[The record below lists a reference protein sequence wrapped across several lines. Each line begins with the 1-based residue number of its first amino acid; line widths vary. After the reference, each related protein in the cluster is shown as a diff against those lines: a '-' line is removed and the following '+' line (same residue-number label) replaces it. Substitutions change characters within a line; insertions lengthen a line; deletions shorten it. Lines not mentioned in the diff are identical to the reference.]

1 MAVCGGCSSERLT
14 HHPGLRVCSLC
25 YKANEGNETA
35 RFALRPVPVLVFSGM
50 LTKSNDLE
58 GRLRSWKQRLCLL
71 DSNGVL
77 TYFKNY
83 VVNTVSPAEAEA
95 AAAKVTVTL
104 GGWFEKMPNDKRKG
118 TGAKKKRFFE
128 LHGKGINYFGKVN
141 KGRGAGLKG
150 AIELK
155 HTTEVL
161 RDNST
166 VIIVNADRDWRL
178 VTPSAAVAGHWI
190 IKLREVVANT
200 PAESKN
206 ELTQVQSM
214 GDAAGVINVS
224 EKCTRFIQGTDNIT
238 WPSTCDEASAFRIV
252 TDNRIFN
259 LFASNSMEA
268 LAWREAICLS
278 AALCYGCGDKLF
290 AAGVRSGSVSRG
302 GTSGAAARPQVAR
315 SLHGD
320 GTTHCIGLTNSGRL
334 YHTHCFVCH
343 GCKSGNF
350 VQASKGGSAIRRITT
365 TVVDRFGE
373 AIIMRPNGNLG
384 CKACLTRGGGTFEF
398 GVTKT
403 ANYKVVSSDE
413 VALYVDRFCKAQS
426 AATDEIVSAAIE
438 EDEAAAAAA
447 AAAAATAAGPSGR
460 SPSKGISRHRRISQ
474 NGATNPWST
483 DQGMAPAELLA
494 LLPEDERMAIMKQV
508 ATKQITMDEACA
520 EIMKS
525 VGVRRAAGMLPISV
539 YCVVAALGRKRKSR
553 AGSGHDVD
561 LLSSTPSVAVSGA
574 APIPMPIPVG
584 VVSGHRRTNSGGGHR
599 RTRSGEGLLN
609 VLSLGAGGGSPRS
622 RMAGDVGGDSSPILG
637 DSLGSSSGF
646 KPGHRRT
653 KSTDAMHTNAIM
665 EDLSMPAHGPWPAVE
680 FGFNMLHD
688 QLFAVI
694 RKCRGVTND
703 MLSGAFEQQPND
715 KNVLAGGNSG
725 CIVVTSV
732 NRRFV
737 LKALRVGE
745 AKVLSSLL
753 PEFVEHVQR
762 NPKTMIVAFLG
773 MYEIIHQGKAMHFVV
788 MENVLQG
795 ASDLQIHEMY
805 DLKGSAID
813 RRAIKHESA
822 STFKGTRKDM
832 DLRRQLRL
840 KTEASRIQD
849 QLKVDV
855 AFLQGQGVMDYSL
868 FVAVHNIAEGAEDG
882 VGATSSAD
890 ADGVEGATAA
900 TTTTTAAAAGAE
912 IADSTKRFTVANA
925 PFAIRGGGAGVG
937 PSESIFFM
945 GVIDLLQKWD
955 QSKMLESLA
964 KTKILGKD
972 KEGISAVDPDK
983 YAARFLSFL
992 GGRIEA

>member
-1 MAVCGGCSSERLT
+1 MCQCCGMAVCGQCSAERLT

-83 VVNTVSPAEAEA
+83 VVNTISPAEAEA
-95 AAAKVTVTL
+95 AAAKVVVIL

-128 LHGKGINYFGKVN
+128 LHSKGINYFGKVN

-150 AIELK
+150 AIELQ
-155 HTTEVL
+155 HTTEII

-166 VIIVNADRDWRL
+166 VIVVNADRDWRL
-178 VTPSAAVAGHWI
+178 VTASAAVAGHWVA
-190 IKLREVVANT
+190 KLREVVSRT
-200 PAESKN
+200 PAEAKN

-214 GDAAGVINVS
+214 GDAAGVINVA
-224 EKCTRFIQGTDNIT
+224 EKCIRFIKGVDNIS
-238 WPSTCDEASAFRIV
+238 WPAACEEASAFRIV
-252 TDNRIFN
+252 TENRIFN

-302 GTSGAAARPQVAR
+302 GSSGAAARPQVAR

-334 YHTHCFVCH
+334 YHTHCFACH

-350 VQASKGGSAIRRITT
+350 VQTSKGGSAVRRITA

-384 CKACLTRGGGTFEF
+384 CKACLTAGGGMFAY
-398 GVTKT
+398 GVVKT

-438 EDEAAAAAA
+438 EDEAAEAAAEA
-447 AAAAATAAGPSGR
+447 ESGTSSR
-460 SPSKGISRHRRISQ
+460 TPSKGISRSRRASQ
-474 NGATNPWST
+474 NGTSNPWST
-483 DQGMAPAELLA
+483 DQDLAPTEVLA
-494 LLPEDERMAIMKQV
+494 LLPENERMAIMKRV
-508 ATKQITMDEACA
+508 ATKLITMDEACD
-520 EIMKS
+520 EIIKS

-539 YCVVAALGRKRKSR
+539 YCVVAALGRRRKSR
-553 AGSGHDVD
+553 TGPSHVTDSASSRGS
-561 LLSSTPSVAVSGA
+561 SSKATLPGS
-574 APIPMPIPVG
+574 APIPIPTPPG
-584 VVSGHRRTNSGGGHR
+584 VVSGHRRSNSGGGHR

-609 VLSLGAGGGSPRS
+609 ILNFGGGGSPRHAS
-622 RMAGDVGGDSSPILG
+622 GDVGGDSSPILG
-637 DSLGSSSGF
+637 DSSSSNLGSSSGF

-653 KSTDAMHTNAIM
+653 KSTDAMHANAIL
-665 EDLSMPAHGPWPAVE
+665 EELSMPAHGPWPAVD
-680 FGFNMLHD
+680 FGYNMLHD
-688 QLFAVI
+688 QMFAVI
-694 RKCRGVTND
+694 RKCRGVTSD
-703 MLSGAFEQQPND
+703 MLSEAFEQQPND

-762 NPKTMIVAFLG
+762 NPKTMIVTFLG
-773 MYEIIHQGKAMHFVV
+773 MYEIIHQGKVMHYVI

-795 ASDLQIHEMY
+795 ACDLPIHEMY

-840 KTEASRIQD
+840 KREASRIQE

-855 AFLQGQGVMDYSL
+855 AFLNGQGVMDYSL
-868 FVAVHNIAEGAEDG
+868 FVAVHNIAEDHA
-882 VGATSSAD
+882 
-890 ADGVEGATAA
+890 ADGGSSGANPGPGPGAGSA
-900 TTTTTAAAAGAE
+900 LGAAAAASSIKGFAIE
-912 IADSTKRFTVANA
+912 NA
-925 PFAIRGGGAGVG
+925 PFAIRGGGAGLG
-937 PSESIFFM
+937 SSESIFFM

-992 GGRIEA
+992 GGRIEE